1 MACAKSVRPKRK
13 TALDNIK
20 YIVDFGTLGL
30 LLFMSIL
37 AVAYAIERLIFFR
50 NIDYR
55 AFKTKNQIERASTKN
70 LTLISLIG
78 SNAPYIGLLGTVGG
92 IMVVFYEIGLSG
104 GQIDT
109 SKIIIGLAL
118 ALKVTAAGLIVAI
131 PSTMIY
137 AGLMRKVDIAISEWE
152 DEITE
157 ES

>member
-1 MACAKSVRPKRK
+1 M
-13 TALDNIK
+13 DNIK